1 MMRVASNAMS
11 RAVEWCSGAGRPEAL
26 TKCEFFMP
34 MRRASAFICW
44 AKASSL
50 PETAS
55 ARMMAASL
63 PDWMISPCSSSSTV
77 AGLRG
82 STNIREP
89 MAL

>member
-1 MMRVASNAMS
+1 
-11 RAVEWCSGAGRPEAL
+11 
-26 TKCEFFMP
+26 MP